1 VSNIVDF
8 FKRLTE
14 HWGGPPSN
22 FPLPIRI
29 FHSVLLICIAALIYN
44 IPLNLI
50 VGLPLVALVSA
61 VTLVLVSLLYYLSR
75 FLNHTAVSRV
85 IFCVTGTCLFV
96 INFFLN
102 SGIDGPTGYF
112 FLLMLVVMVA
122 IVPVKQYWYWVSSN
136 VLLLVGLNAIQY
148 YRPEWVPY
156 TYPEKIDRYVDN
168 SSAYVTVMVI
178 VLACFYITRKRYD
191 SERQEAQQN
200 ALRLTELDAEKNKLF
215 SIISHDLR
223 SPLAL
228 IQNYLE
234 LLSEFDLSESE
245 RREIKA
251 QLLQSTRGT
260 LDMVNNVLI
269 WSKSQMSGG
278 ALLTENL
285 LLEVLLAPQIQL
297 FKTIAARKEIVL
309 EAKIAE
315 KAAVWGN
322 ADMVQL
328 IVRNLVNNAIK
339 FTAAGGNILITVS
352 RQATTTLLVVKDSG
366 NGKPVQLT
374 DDIFKLSSAT
384 VRGTANESGVGL
396 GLLLC
401 WDYTNL
407 LGGRLWFKCDPQS
420 GTSFFVELPLTNRN

>member
-1 VSNIVDF
+1 M
-8 FKRLTE
+8 
-14 HWGGPPSN
+14 
-22 FPLPIRI
+22 
-29 FHSVLLICIAALIYN
+29 
-44 IPLNLI
+44 
-50 VGLPLVALVSA
+50 GLPLVALVSA

-75 FLNHTAVSRV
+75 FLNYTAVSRA
-85 IFCVTGTCLFV
+85 IFCVTGTCLFI

-136 VLLLVGLNAIQY
+136 VLLLVGLNTIQY
-148 YRPEWVPY
+148 YHPEWVPY
-156 TYPEKIDRYVDN
+156 TYPAKIDRYIDN
-168 SSAYVTVMVI
+168 SSAYVTVMII

-191 SERQEAQQN
+191 SERKEAQQN

-234 LLSEFDLSESE
+234 LLSEFDLSEAE

-260 LDMVNNVLI
+260 LDMVNNVLL

-278 ALLTENL
+278 VLLRENL
-285 LLEVLLAPQIQL
+285 LLEELLAQQIQL
-297 FKTIAARKEIVL
+297 FQAIATRKNILL
-309 EAKIAE
+309 EVRFAE

-339 FTAAGGNILITVS
+339 FTAPAGNILITVS
-352 RQATTTLLVVKDSG
+352 QQATTALLVVKDSG

-396 GLLLC
+396 GLSLC
-401 WDYTNL
+401 RDYTNL
-407 LGGRLWFKCDPQS
+407 LGGRIWFECDALS
-420 GTSFFVELPLTNRN
+420 GASFFVELPLTNKS